1 MRLIILIAFVALI
14 ATVFS
19 APSPKDDHHLVQ
31 ERDAWSP
38 HDGPFGVAKDGT
50 GGVEG
55 ASSDQHHDRS
65 KRWGGWG
72 WGRPWGGM
80 GWRRPW
86 GMGWR
91 RPWGMGMGGWG
102 GYGGYG
108 WGR

>member
-1 MRLIILIAFVALI
+1 MRLIILFGLVALI

-19 APSPKDDHHLVQ
+19 APNPGTGKEHQVA
-31 ERDAWSP
+31 EAWSP
-38 HDGPFGVAKDGT
+38 DHGPFGAAKDG
-50 GGVEG
+50 GVDEVDH
-55 ASSDQHHDRS
+55 SRS

-72 WGRPWGGM
+72 WGRPWGMGWGRPWGGY

-86 GMGWR
+86 
-91 RPWGMGMGGWG
+91 GMGGWG